1 MGSIKLSCHFSY
13 IFAKHTSTFSIVI
26 QYQRI
31 YNNKAYFLRK
41 LVQIVEINSSIDPS
55 HIRTSGK

>member
-1 MGSIKLSCHFSY
+1 MGSITLSCRYLTF
-13 IFAKHTSTFSIVI
+13 TLSTFSIVI

-31 YNNKAYFLRK
+31 YSKAYFLRK

-55 HIRTSGK
+55 HI